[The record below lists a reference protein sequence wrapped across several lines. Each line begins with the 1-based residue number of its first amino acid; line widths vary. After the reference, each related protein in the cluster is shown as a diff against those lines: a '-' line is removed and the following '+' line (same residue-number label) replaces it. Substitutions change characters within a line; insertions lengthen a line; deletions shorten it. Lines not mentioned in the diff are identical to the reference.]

1 MATKRYTDAT
11 KWSDPWFQELP
22 KDYKFLWMY
31 LLDKC
36 DHAGIYRFSRKQLEF
51 DLEISL
57 DIEEMKNVFDGRVI
71 ILDWEKWFI
80 YKFVKFQ
87 YGQLNPQNSCH
98 KSVIKI
104 LKEYGL
110 YDRVVDLLGSCE
122 VVDTTLL
129 PPMKGV
135 RTECVAS
142 KDKDQYQDK
151 DKDQDKDTDK
161 DQLTSTEPNDQLTSE
176 WQLYAKACACF
187 GSSPDNFITDG
198 RKRYLR
204 LIRGDVRVGADL
216 FIRACENRA
225 RAPDVPGK
233 ISPDYFFC
241 DQWQERITEWAKG
254 PPKYGSFKDSEK
266 PNKKRNADIA
276 MEWLRDQQGQS

>member
-1 MATKRYTDAT
+1 MAKRFTDSD
-11 KWSDPWFQELP
+11 KWVKPWFRKLTPAQ
-22 KDYKFLWMY
+22 KCFWFY
-31 LLDKC
+31 LLDRC
-36 DHAGIYRFSRKQLEF
+36 DFVGIWEVDFELAEIFIGTKIDPAFLEPFEKQYTPI
-51 DLEISL
+51 D
-57 DIEEMKNVFDGRVI
+57 DGKR
-71 ILDWEKWFI
+71 WFI
-80 YKFVKFQ
+80 SDFINFQ
-87 YGQLNPQNSCH
+87 YGELKANVSTH
-98 KSVIKI
+98 KNVI
-104 LKEYGL
+104 LKLKRLGL
-110 YDRVVDLLGSCE
+110 YDTLMEGLDNPCQRV
-122 VVDTTLL
+122 
-129 PPMKGV
+129 K
-135 RTECVAS
+135 
-142 KDKDQYQDK
+142 
-151 DKDQDKDTDK
+151 DKDTDK
-161 DQLTSTEPNDQLTSE
+161 DTDKDKDKDKDTEKYTPPSPEPNDQLTPE

-225 RAPDVPGK
+225 RAQDVPGK